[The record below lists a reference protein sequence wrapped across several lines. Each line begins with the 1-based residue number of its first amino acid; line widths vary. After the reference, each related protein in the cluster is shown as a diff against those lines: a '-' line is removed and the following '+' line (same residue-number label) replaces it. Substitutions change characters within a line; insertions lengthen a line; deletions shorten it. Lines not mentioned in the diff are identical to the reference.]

1 MTIQDLIDVLDEFRN
16 QYDTSTD
23 PYVQKLCVFI
33 TNTINGLNS
42 YIVFFKNS
50 KSAIQSNQQQL
61 EQSMVTIDQL
71 ITDDGSDDGG
81 TTDPSIDDLI
91 GG

>member
-50 KSAIQSNQQQL
+50 KSAIQNNQQRL
-61 EQSMVTIDQL
+61 EQSIETIDKL
-71 ITDDGSDDGG
+71 ITDDGTSDGG

>member
-50 KSAIQSNQQQL
+50 KSAIQNNQQQL
-61 EQSMVTIDQL
+61 EQSMETIDKL
-71 ITDDGSDDGG
+71 ITDDGTSDGG

>member
-33 TNTINGLNS
+33 TNTINGLN
-42 YIVFFKNS
+42 
-50 KSAIQSNQQQL
+50 
-61 EQSMVTIDQL
+61 
-71 ITDDGSDDGG
+71 
-81 TTDPSIDDLI
+81 
-91 GG
+91 